1 MKGSCTTI
9 ILKDPNFCVA
19 THLTCL
25 GCVHYAALTL
35 VAVAGAGYAGLRS
48 RPNKGWRTFHWPK
61 AAASILPSLVGGW
74 WQPVRP
80 HALLTFGPAPAGD
93 VPAVARGGGLP
104 HLRRLRG
111 PTESKAQ
118 NTILSAESFFIP
130 FMGPL
135 PFFNLGKTYTQRKER
150 GLRFFY

>member
-1 MKGSCTTI
+1 M
-9 ILKDPNFCVA
+9 V
-19 THLTCL
+19 
-25 GCVHYAALTL
+25 
-35 VAVAGAGYAGLRS
+35 
-48 RPNKGWRTFHWPK
+48 
-61 AAASILPSLVGGW
+61 AASAAPRLAHLRPGACWRRTSGSWGG
-74 WQPVRP
+74 V
-80 HALLTFGPAPAGD
+80 
-93 VPAVARGGGLP
+93 